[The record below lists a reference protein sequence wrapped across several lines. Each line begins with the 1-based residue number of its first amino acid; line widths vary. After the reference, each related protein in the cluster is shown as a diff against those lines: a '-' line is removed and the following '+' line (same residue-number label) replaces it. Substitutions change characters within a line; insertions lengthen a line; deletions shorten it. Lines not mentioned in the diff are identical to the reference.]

1 MPATSDPSTAAHGSA
16 LQPARQ
22 DGRSATGH
30 TVWVLILLATM
41 VAIWFGTLDARH
53 LLRSD
58 EGRYAEI
65 AREMVAT
72 GDWVTIRYQGLK
84 YFEKPPLHLWMTAL
98 AYEAFGVGDW
108 QSRLWVALSGALGLA
123 LTALAAQR
131 WLGGRL
137 TATPSR
143 TSGGLL
149 AALVLLAAPTWNIGS
164 HFNSLDMGVSGAL
177 AGVLAALLI
186 AQHPTNSARAQRH
199 WMWGAW
205 AAMGLAVL
213 TKGLIGIVLP
223 GLALVA
229 YTLLARDWA
238 LWRRLHLVGGALVF
252 LTITVPWFVLVSQR
266 NPEFPQFFFIHEHWE
281 RYTSSVHQRGAPA
294 WYFVPQV
301 LAGFAPWLGLLPA
314 LFRAL
319 RAESRAH
326 TARAFRPLLFCAVW
340 AVGIFAF
347 FSASGSKLP
356 GYILPVFPALA
367 VLAAAAL
374 QGLDA
379 LAWRRQLRVM
389 LALAAALLLASPLIG
404 RTGAGEA
411 VLRDYGLWVSAGC
424 ALAVAA
430 LLGATWLQRRG
441 ALAPSIALAASGF
454 FGATTLGLLGHE
466 TLGRP
471 ASGADLLPAIQAVL
485 RPGMPLYSVKLLDH
499 TLPYY
504 LRRTVV
510 MVEEPDE
517 LAFGTQQEP
526 QKWLPSVAAFKQ
538 AWTAG
543 PPALALMSSATHA
556 DLQAQHLPMT
566 TVAQDERRVV
576 VANFPRREP

>member
-1 MPATSDPSTAAHGSA
+1 MPAKFAPRASP
-16 LQPARQ
+16 LP
-22 DGRSATGH
+22 
-30 TVWVLILLATM
+30 VWVGMMLLA
-41 VAIWFGTLDARH
+41 VALVWFGTLDARH

-65 AREMVAT
+65 AREMFAT
-72 GDWVTIRYQGLK
+72 GDWVTIRYHGLK

-98 AYEAFGVGDW
+98 AYELFGVGDW
-108 QSRLWVALSGALGLA
+108 QSRLWVAVSGALGVL

-131 WLGGRL
+131 WFGGGL
-137 TATPSR
+137 LAAQSKY
-143 TSGGLL
+143 SGGLL
-149 AALVLLAAPTWNIGS
+149 AALVLIAAPTWNIGS

-186 AQHPTNSARAQRH
+186 AQHPDNSIKTQRH
-199 WMWGAW
+199 WMWAAW
-205 AAMGLAVL
+205 AAMGVAVL
-213 TKGLIGIVLP
+213 TKGLMGIVLP

-238 LWRRLHLVGGALVF
+238 LWRRLYLVSGALVC
-252 LTITVPWFVLVSQR
+252 LAITAPWFLLVSQR
-266 NPEFPQFFFIHEHWE
+266 NPEFAQFFFIHEHWE

-294 WYFVPQV
+294 WYFVPQL
-301 LAGFAPWLGLLPA
+301 LAGFAPWLGLLPGMW
-314 LFRAL
+314 RAL
-319 RAESRAH
+319 RAESQAH

-340 AVGIFAF
+340 AAAIFAF

-367 VLAAAAL
+367 VIAAAAL
-374 QGLDA
+374 QGLDGP
-379 LAWRRQLRVM
+379 AWRRQLGVM
-389 LALAAALLLASPLIG
+389 LALFTVLLLASPLIG
-404 RTGAGEA
+404 RTGSDAAASASAA
-411 VLRDYGLWVSAGC
+411 VLRHYGLWISAGC

-430 LLGATWLQRRG
+430 LLGALWLQRRAG
-441 ALAPSIALAASGF
+441 QLPSIALAVFGF

-471 ASGADLLPAIQAVL
+471 ASGADLLPAIHAVL
-485 RPGMPLYSVKLLDH
+485 KPGMTLYSVKLLDH

-504 LRRTVV
+504 LRRITV

-526 QKWLPSVAAFKQ
+526 QKWLPTVAAFKQ
-538 AWTAG
+538 TWTAG
-543 PPALALMSSATHA
+543 PPALALMSRATLA
-556 DLQAQHLPMT
+556 ELQAQHLPMT
-566 TVAQDERRVV
+566 AVAQDQRRVV
-576 VANFPRREP
+576 VANFPLPPPATP

>member
-1 MPATSDPSTAAHGSA
+1 MSAPSNAAQGNT
-16 LQPARQ
+16 LKPARR
-22 DGRSATGH
+22 DAGAGPTPPSNRLP
-30 TVWVLILLATM
+30 VWALVLLAVM
-41 VAIWFGTLDARH
+41 ALIWFGTLDARH

-65 AREMVAT
+65 AREMAAT

-98 AYEAFGVGDW
+98 AFEAFGVGDW
-108 QSRLWVALSGALGLA
+108 QSRLWVACSGALGVLV
-123 LTALAAQR
+123 TALAAQR
-131 WLGGRL
+131 CFG
-137 TATPSR
+137 
-143 TSGGLL
+143 GGLL
-149 AALVLLAAPTWNIGS
+149 AALVLMAAPTWNIGS

-177 AGVLAALLI
+177 AGVLAALLL
-186 AQHPTNSARAQRH
+186 AQRPDNTSRAQRL
-199 WMWGAW
+199 WMWGTW
-205 AAMGLAVL
+205 AAMAVAVL

-238 LWRRLHLVGGALVF
+238 LWRRLHLVSGALVC
-252 LTITVPWFVLVSQR
+252 LAITAPWFVLVSQR
-266 NPEFPQFFFIHEHWE
+266 NPEFAHFFFIHEHWE

-294 WYFVPQV
+294 WYFVPQ
-301 LAGFAPWLGLLPA
+301 LLGGFAPWLGLLPGM
-314 LFRAL
+314 FRAL
-319 RAESRAH
+319 RAESKTQAP
-326 TARAFRPLLFCAVW
+326 RAFRPLLFCAVW
-340 AVGIFAF
+340 AVAIFAF

-379 LAWRRQLRVM
+379 AAWRRQLWMM
-389 LALAAALLLASPLIG
+389 LALFGALLLASPLIG
-404 RTGAGEA
+404 RTGAGDA
-411 VLRDYGLWVSAGC
+411 VLRHYGLWVSAGC

-430 LLGATWLQRRG
+430 LLGAAWLQRQG
-441 ALAPSIALAASGF
+441 AQLPSIALAAFGF

-471 ASGADLLPAIQAVL
+471 ASGADLLPAIHAVL
-485 RPGMPLYSVKLLDH
+485 KPDMPIYSVKLLDH

-526 QKWLPSVAAFKQ
+526 QKWLPTVAAYTQ
-538 AWTAG
+538 VWTAG
-543 PPALALMSSATHA
+543 PPALALMSPATYA
-556 DLQAQHLPMT
+556 GLEAQHLPMT
-566 TVAQDERRVV
+566 VVARDERRVV
-576 VANFPRREP
+576 VANFPLSRPAVP

>member
-1 MPATSDPSTAAHGSA
+1 MPAKSAH
-16 LQPARQ
+16 R
-22 DGRSATGH
+22 ATRLP
-30 TVWVLILLATM
+30 VWIGLLLA
-41 VAIWFGTLDARH
+41 ALALIWFGTLDARH

-65 AREMVAT
+65 AREMFAT
-72 GDWVTIRYQGLK
+72 GDWVTVRYHGLK
-84 YFEKPPLHLWMTAL
+84 YFEKPPLHLWMTAG
-98 AYEAFGVGDW
+98 AYELFGIGDW
-108 QSRLWVALSGALGLA
+108 QSRLWVATSGAVGVA

-131 WLGGRL
+131 WNG
-137 TATPSR
+137 S
-143 TSGGLL
+143 GLL
-149 AALVLLAAPTWNIGS
+149 AALVLIAAPSWNIGS

-186 AQHPTNSARAQRH
+186 AQRPTNSIAVQRR
-199 WMWGAW
+199 WMAAAW
-205 AAMGLAVL
+205 AAMGMAVL

-223 GLALVA
+223 GLVLVA

-238 LWRRLHLVGGALVF
+238 LWRRLHLVSGTLVF
-252 LTITVPWFVLVSQR
+252 LVITGPWFLLVSQR
-266 NPEFPQFFFIHEHWE
+266 NPEFAQFFFIHEHWE

-294 WYFVPQV
+294 WYFVPQ
-301 LAGFAPWLGLLPA
+301 LLGGFAPWLGLLPGIG
-314 LFRAL
+314 RAL
-319 RAESRAH
+319 RAE
-326 TARAFRPLLFCAVW
+326 ARSQPPKAFRPLLFCAVW
-340 AVGIFAF
+340 VVAIFAF

-374 QGLDA
+374 QGLEA
-379 LAWRRQLRVM
+379 AAWRWQLMVM
-389 LALAAALLLASPLIG
+389 LAMALALLLASSLIG
-404 RTGAGEA
+404 RTGDGEQ
-411 VLRDYGLWVSAGC
+411 VLRDYGRWVSAGC

-430 LLGATWLQRRG
+430 LLGALWLQRRH
-441 ALAPSIALAASGF
+441 AQMPSIALAACGF

-485 RPGMPLYSVKLLDH
+485 KPGMPIYSVKLLDH

-504 LRRTVV
+504 LRRTMV

-517 LAFGTQQEP
+517 LAFGTAQEP
-526 QKWLPSVAAFKQ
+526 QKWLPTLAAFEQ

-543 PPALALMSSATHA
+543 PPALAVMKPDTFKA
-556 DLQAQHLPMT
+556 LQAQQLPMSV
-566 TVAQDERRVV
+566 VARDERRVV
-576 VANFPRREP
+576 VANVPQPRPTAP